1 MDQVERNICLTV
13 AYDGSTYHG
22 FQRQANTAVT
32 IQQVLEERLAPLFGH
47 KLKIAGAA
55 RTDTG
60 VHAYGQVVTFNTT
73 GCIPVS
79 RIPFAARGV
88 LPQDI
93 VIRDARVMPLHFHAR
108 LSAKSKLYYY
118 HIHNQVVA
126 DPFLRHYAWQIKQK
140 LRLDQMQ
147 QAIRHVIGKHDFS
160 AFRGAGGPPR
170 NPVREIFAAS
180 CIQKDDLVECS
191 FHGTGF
197 LYHMVRNLVGTL
209 VNVGLGKYEAAQIRD
224 ILESK
229 DRQKAG
235 ATAPAQGLY
244 LKEVY
249 YD

>member
-1 MDQVERNICLTV
+1 MM
-13 AYDGSTYHG
+13 
-22 FQRQANTAVT
+22 T
-32 IQQVLEERLAPLFGH
+32 IQQVLEERLEPLFGH
-47 KLKIAGAA
+47 ELKIAGAA

-60 VHAYGQVVTFNTT
+60 VHAHGQVVTFTTT
-73 GCIPVS
+73 GLIPVS

-88 LPQDI
+88 LPHDI
-93 VIRDARVMPLHFHAR
+93 VVKEARVMSPQFHAR
-108 LSAKSKLYYY
+108 LSAKSKWYYY

-126 DPFLRHYAWQIKQK
+126 DPFLRHYAWQIKPK

-147 QAIRHVIGKHDFS
+147 HAIRYIIGKHDFS

-180 CIQKDDLVECS
+180 CIQKDDLVECC

-209 VNVGLGKYEAAQIRD
+209 VNVGLGKFEASQMQN

-229 DRQKAG
+229 DRKKA
-235 ATAPAQGLY
+235 APTAPAQGLY